1 MTGYGYKI
9 KDNIF
14 NHLSYMDD
22 LELYAKN
29 DEELEGLL
37 KIVKSF
43 SNDTVMEFG
52 LDKCASLAIK
62 RGKITFTNIDLDL
75 ATQINELDHD
85 ER

>member
-1 MTGYGYKI
+1 
-9 KDNIF
+9 
-14 NHLSYMDD
+14 MDD

-75 ATQINELDHD
+75 TTQITELDHD